1 MRPRGCFGLM
11 DLSVSFS
18 SFSWSFLSF
27 LPFEDAHDFLEDSG
41 DCSGVGACEVVSKC
55 SNPGAVIFSLG
66 VLIGCGCGFVLF
78 VIFLL
83 RSP

>member
-1 MRPRGCFGLM
+1 M

-27 LPFEDAHDFLEDSG
+27 LPFEEAHDFLEDSG

-55 SNPGAVIFSLG
+55 SNP
-66 VLIGCGCGFVLF
+66 
-78 VIFLL
+78 
-83 RSP
+83 